1 MQRPDYALTYVKR
14 TFGFISE
21 HILTALV
28 LLPFLYVILF
38 ADLGGFVSELLPASA
53 FQDITVAIFLGVVIF
68 GVTWVVIDEL
78 QKR

>member
-1 MQRPDYALTYVKR
+1 MQRPEYTLAYVKR
-14 TFGFISE
+14 AFDFISE
-21 HILTALV
+21 NILTALV

-38 ADLGGFVSELLPASA
+38 ADLGGFVSELIPVSI

-68 GVTWVVIDEL
+68 GIAWVTIDEL